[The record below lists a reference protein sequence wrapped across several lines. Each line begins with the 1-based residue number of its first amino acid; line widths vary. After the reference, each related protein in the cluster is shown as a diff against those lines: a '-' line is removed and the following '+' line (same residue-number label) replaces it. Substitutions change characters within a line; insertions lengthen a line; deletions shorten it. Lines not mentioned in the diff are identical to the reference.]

1 MFSHRS
7 QRAAVKKQRP
17 KTIKHQ
23 ARVKPESVSMST
35 LLRVLLAPRDRSLP
49 PGLERQVLLL
59 QISRPHILA
68 CSKTILEKAHS
79 DTEMTDS
86 DTEMTDEL
94 KAALLLLIPNRVYQ
108 IFKSL
113 RVNRSHVAVVKK
125 HQFATIQHHS
135 KPNPLPETPM
145 KPVREK
151 LRSTTI

>member
-35 LLRVLLAPRDRSLP
+35 LLRVLLAPRDRSLS

-68 CSKTILEKAHS
+68 CSKTILEKAH
-79 DTEMTDS
+79 S